1 MKLKVYSYAYEP
13 HYRLQP
19 NLAWR
24 ISKQLTAQLYASFPH
39 GLRLTYPACNLWR
52 MHSNSCPRL
61 GSAPNWVHSA
71 RAWATNHHHFFSLS
85 LLLIPLLPA
94 KNLSTT
100 IFFFFYPVVA
110 SQRRWEVI
118 RYICWSNWDSCRKRA
133 LSPRP
138 PANEI
143 ISTECHLAEA
153 LVAFKIPPSRCNAL
167 SRETLGGI
175 GESLGR

>member
-1 MKLKVYSYAYEP
+1 MKLKVYSYACEP

-24 ISKQLTAQLYASFPH
+24 ISKQLTTQLYASFPH

-85 LLLIPLLPA
+85 LRLLLPLLPA

-100 IFFFFYPVVA
+100 IFSLFIPELHRSDVEKWSDTSAGQIETPVV
-110 SQRRWEVI
+110 SERSPRGHQLMRLFQRNVI
-118 RYICWSNWDSCRKRA
+118 SPRLSWLLNTA
-133 LSPRP
+133 LS
-138 PANEI
+138 
-143 ISTECHLAEA
+143 L
-153 LVAFKIPPSRCNAL
+153 
-167 SRETLGGI
+167 
-175 GESLGR
+175 